1 MDIPSMVITRVQLQL
16 CDYSNGERIIYPIYW
31 LMISFVVSIVVYN
44 MNLFLL
50 PISSEDYISLP
61 VPVNDNLI
69 DNTIDQPSLPAK

>member
-1 MDIPSMVITRVQLQL
+1 
-16 CDYSNGERIIYPIYW
+16 
-31 LMISFVVSIVVYN
+31 MISFVVSIILYN